1 MSEFPPSVPPGGPAT
16 ARSAAGAGG
25 KVFAFL
31 SWLVLLLAVAGAA
44 AVSFIRFEH
53 RETVAGLYALAH
65 EQRSAAAEA
74 AALAED
80 LAGGGPAPAVARVS
94 ALRARSLELLALLP
108 PGSAADLQAE
118 WGRLAAGLD
127 TVEGEWDR
135 ILAFRTGLEALRDE
149 ARSLREGS
157 DRLAEVLSA
166 GDAARPGGAEALA
179 ITSRQFGEEVGRVRL
194 TDPAGLDRARSL
206 LDVHAGVR
214 SLVAAGITRPDTLG
228 APRAGRGPAPDA
240 ELAAAGARIDS
251 ARERLEAVLAMAGA
265 LEAAADEVRRLAEAS
280 ARVADLLPGF
290 EARGR
295 RAPAVLGASLDA
307 WLAGAAALA
316 LAALIGLF
324 RGRLRLLR
332 AEAAGLDRAWSEA
345 AESDWRARGL
355 VRDLLRVIGSL
366 DRKGFAGRAPAGHEE
381 LEGYVREATASLP
394 RIVARRSRL
403 AAVLLSAHESL
414 RERLAAARDS
424 VLAHLGRPGP
434 GKLDPAPLLE
444 IEAAFRE
451 ATLFAMAALVREV
464 RAAASAPGPGPGT
477 GTGTEPGTGDR
488 DAAET
493 DGEASAAAAH
503 ADKGSETVHD
513 TAVRAFDLLDASLD
527 RVLAGEGEGSAD
539 FIFLLDDLRTVRG
552 KAPFSSSLDFAP
564 DLASTT
570 GAGGAVLR
578 PDAARMLPS
587 FRKGLAE
594 WTAGEGDRDSAAKLV
609 RGSVSV
615 LARAAE
621 DGRSPARGFWGAA
634 AAFCTALCERAIP
647 AGPAV
652 RRIMDE
658 VAREFGETAE
668 RGEEPPPPER
678 LLRELLIYVALA
690 ESDHDELEEVRTAF
704 RLERRPLAVPEP
716 PAEAESADGGRADG
730 GLPDGAPP
738 DDVSGEIIQQLE
750 GIKAAL
756 DRIDDP
762 SDASPGPPAA

>member
-16 ARSAAGAGG
+16 ARSSAGAGG

-65 EQRSAAAEA
+65 EQRSAAAQA

-127 TVEGEWDR
+127 TVEAEWDR
-135 ILAFRTGLEALRDE
+135 ILAFRAGLEALRDE
-149 ARSLREGS
+149 ARILREGS
-157 DRLAEVLSA
+157 DRLAEALSA
-166 GDAARPGGAEALA
+166 GDGARPGGAEALA
-179 ITSRQFGEEVGRVRL
+179 ITSRRFGEEVGRVRL

-214 SLVAAGITRPDTLG
+214 RLVAAGITRPDTLG
-228 APRAGRGPAPDA
+228 APRAGRAPAPDA

-251 ARERLEAVLAMAGA
+251 ARERLEAVLATVGA
-265 LEAAADEVRRLAEAS
+265 LEAAADEVRGLAAGS

-366 DRKGFAGRAPAGHEE
+366 DRKGFAGRAPTGHEE

-403 AAVLLSAHESL
+403 AAALLSAHESL

-424 VLAHLGRPGP
+424 VLGRLGRPGP

-477 GTGTEPGTGDR
+477 GDR

-503 ADKGSETVHD
+503 AGNGPETVHD
-513 TAVRAFDLLDASLD
+513 TSVRAFDLLDAGLD

-564 DLASTT
+564 DLASPT

-587 FRKGLAE
+587 FRKGLTE

-621 DGRSPARGFWGAA
+621 DGRSPARSFWGAA

-647 AGPAV
+647 AGPTV

-704 RLERRPLAVPEP
+704 KLERYSLAVPEP
-716 PAEAESADGGRADG
+716 PAEAESADGGRTDG
-730 GLPDGAPP
+730 EPP

-762 SDASPGPPAA
+762 SDASPGPPPAA